1 MFKVILK
8 NGLTNNLPLLYFDN
22 QGSNHTKGIY
32 LPQESQVHIL
42 SLTLGGERS

>member
-1 MFKVILK
+1 MVLQITF
-8 NGLTNNLPLLYFDN
+8 TLLYFDN

-32 LPQESQVHIL
+32 LPQESQVHIV